1 MCIVALLTA
10 VALLHCAVAIFI
22 QNSRQYSLVN
32 PWILALFY
40 AAKRPVQ
47 ALLWAEG
54 LLLAGDF
61 LSRFYQ
67 FPFFGDFLIL
77 KKVSVSVSFV
87 WFLFRCKRS
96 YERLA
101 IELNAK
107 KEIDLDPML
116 FSALSKCTTVII
128 SSFSVLIMLHVAGI
142 PLESLMVF
150 GGAVSIAVGFAGTN
164 VIANFFGGLMV
175 YVNRPFKVGDWV
187 KSPDKEIEGHVEEI
201 GWYSTRI
208 RTFERQILYVPN
220 SIFTQIVLQN
230 PSQMYNRRI
239 RQTVGLRYQD
249 LDKIEIIVQEIE
261 AMLKNHPE
269 IDQEQYL
276 MVHWIAFGKYSLD
289 IDVYAFTRATDWKSY
304 RSVQQDV
311 FIQVMRII
319 LNHGADVAFPV
330 KDVYRID
337 GKIEQSK

>member
-10 VALLHCAVAIFI
+10 VVLLHCAVAIFI

-87 WFLFRCKRS
+87 WFLFRSKRA
-96 YERLA
+96 YQRLA
-101 IELNAK
+101 VELDQK
-107 KEIDLDPML
+107 KEIVLDPML
-116 FSALSKCTTVII
+116 FSALSKLATVVIVL
-128 SSFSVLIMLHVAGI
+128 FSVVTVLHVVGI

-175 YVNRPFKVGDWV
+175 YVNRPFKVGDWIR
-187 KSPDKEIEGHVEEI
+187 SPDKEIEGHVEEI

-239 RQTVGLRYQD
+239 RQTIGLRYQD
-249 LDKIEIIVQEIE
+249 LDKVEVVVKDIET
-261 AMLKNHPE
+261 MLKNHPE
-269 IDQEQYL
+269 IDQQQQL
-276 MVHWIAFGKYSLD
+276 MVHWVAFGKYSLD
-289 IDVYAFTRATDWKSY
+289 IDLYAFTRATDWSLY

-311 FIQVMRII
+311 FLQSMKII
-319 LNHGADVAFPV
+319 LDHGADVAFPV

-337 GKIEQSK
+337 GKIEQ